1 MIKDIKKISRFIFVT
16 SQKVTGVKM
25 DKLRKLIKNHYG
37 WNLVIYSREWLRL
50 QLEESSK
57 DIASKYLGIPTP
69 SYQGHNM
76 LLSKIDVSQEE
87 ISELICDEKYEM
99 AILALKNL
107 LENSDRLEEVHN
119 GLARCYYGIYDYK
132 NALIHIDLALRSNP
146 ASIISKSIKGC
157 ILAEDG
163 IATNS
168 KTKLLL
174 AKKLFNYIV
183 EIDKNRDS
191 CYNLANTL
199 SALGEYENAKKLNIE
214 SLKFD
219 NKRAFVWKN
228 LGTCYFHLNDHKKEL
243 VCMDIALS
251 IDPDLPEAL
260 ISKGVTLGV
269 VYKNYVDGLDLIN
282 SALEKDKSL
291 AYRWPY
297 VYYWKSIFLS
307 NLNNIPEALTQLEE
321 GLTISP
327 SNLYLLNLKAE
338 LLSQLWKTDAN
349 FLSRAA
355 EFFEFRIKINE
366 GEQQSIRELALIY
379 NEMGLNSK
387 FNDYAIRFINIF
399 TKPSFC
405 LERADI
411 ATLEISK
418 VNLISLINN
427 IYEYSV
433 YRESCSIDE
442 YINGY
447 ADNFKLGL
455 DKIFWTYYG
464 FIFANT
470 CDAIQERREM
480 DVLSWNEIAELNQSS
495 MIHELPIIIR
505 VICKKYNKC
514 LREERV
520 NLMGEIISNLSDF
533 CLIETSR
540 EIGYLAGYNGESK
553 AEIDNCVSNSNIGDW
568 YCNVIE
574 TIISNLNRELN
585 LFKENDCENLIRA
598 IVNNELI

>member
-1 MIKDIKKISRFIFVT
+1 
-16 SQKVTGVKM
+16 
-25 DKLRKLIKNHYG
+25 
-37 WNLVIYSREWLRL
+37 
-50 QLEESSK
+50 
-57 DIASKYLGIPTP
+57 
-69 SYQGHNM
+69 
-76 LLSKIDVSQEE
+76 
-87 ISELICDEKYEM
+87 
-99 AILALKNL
+99 
-107 LENSDRLEEVHN
+107 
-119 GLARCYYGIYDYK
+119 
-132 NALIHIDLALRSNP
+132 
-146 ASIISKSIKGC
+146 
-157 ILAEDG
+157 
-163 IATNS
+163 
-168 KTKLLL
+168 
-174 AKKLFNYIV
+174 
-183 EIDKNRDS
+183 
-191 CYNLANTL
+191 
-199 SALGEYENAKKLNIE
+199 LNIE

-228 LGTCYFHLNDHKKEL
+228 LGTCYFYLNDHKKEL
-243 VCMDIALS
+243 VCMDIAIS

-269 VYKNYVDGLDLIN
+269 VYKNYVDGLYLIN

-321 GLTISP
+321 GLTISS

-379 NEMGLNSK
+379 NKMGIDSK

-442 YINGY
+442 YIKGY
-447 ADNFKLGL
+447 ADNFKLEL
-455 DKIFWTYYG
+455 DKIFWIYYG

-470 CDAIQERREM
+470 CDAIEERRKM
-480 DVLSWNEIAELNQSS
+480 NVLSWNEIIELNQSS

-505 VICKKYNKC
+505 IICKKYNKC

-520 NLMGEIISNLSDF
+520 DLMGEIVSNLSDF
-533 CLIETSR
+533 SLIETLR
-540 EIGYLAGYNGESK
+540 EIGYLAGYHGENE
-553 AEIDNCVSNSNIGDW
+553 AEIDNYISNSDIGDW
-568 YCNVIE
+568 YCAVIE
-574 TIISNLNRELN
+574 TIIFNLNRELN
-585 LFKENDCENLIRA
+585 LFKENDCDNLIKA